1 MKRVACFVLRIPF
14 ATCDLLQ
21 VTGHYVDTWNRPSE
35 PLPLR
40 LSGRLTAR
48 DGAPVLLV
56 ERLNDIP
63 LVGVGGILSEGINR
77 GLRQAWSASPVRMTK
92 MTIQEDRIITEYR

>member
-1 MKRVACFVLRIPF
+1 M
-14 ATCDLLQ
+14 
-21 VTGHYVDTWNRPSE
+21 
-35 PLPLR
+35 
-40 LSGRLTAR
+40 
-48 DGAPVLLV
+48 LLV